1 MALITISGYP
11 SSGKSRR
18 AAQIQEYLVERLG
31 SPDYPGPAIKVSV
44 LSDDTLN
51 LKRSAYDDSRSEKP
65 ARAAIFTALTRH
77 IGKDTILIIDSMN
90 YIKGF
95 RYQMYCAAKE
105 AEVRTCTVRVTAND
119 SISRWLIDFPQVYVV
134 APPDECKKWNT
145 EKDPNFAYSSTTLD
159 NLLQRFEEPNSMAR
173 WDSPLFTIP
182 WTDES
187 IPGSAI
193 WDTIMSGNTAQP
205 NAAVIQTVKP
215 PTDALQTLENV
226 SASIVNTISSSGVVG
241 GTIPVPVSPQVKLS
255 IVLPP
260 RSISLA
266 ELQRHKRQFI
276 AVHKKTLSQGNKG
289 GFDWSES
296 VVAEKFVN
304 YLEEQLAR

>member
-105 AEVRTCTVRVTAND
+105 AEVRTCTV
-119 SISRWLIDFPQVYVV
+119 YVV

-182 WTDES
+182 WTDEF
-187 IPGSAI
+187 IPGSEI
-193 WDTIMSGNTAQP
+193 WDTIMSGNTAPP

-241 GTIPVPVSPQVKLS
+241 GTIPIPVSPQVKLS